1 MTAPTPAG
9 KPVAL
14 TCLQCNASLL
24 IETDIERLACG
35 ACGTEFA
42 VTRRGGVVA
51 LRRRTMSA
59 PPLTDEAR
67 QALVE
72 RVQREIVAEEAATA
86 RLLEAHQA
94 ELQTLEAGSP
104 VKGLFLLALAL
115 GAIAVA
121 LAVKGGAVLLVLALV
136 LGAAS
141 GWLAFYAVRTLNT
154 MGMKRQ
160 HLVVRFNQAIAVRK
174 RQRDAL
180 DAALKQAATP
190 DADEMPQR

>member
-1 MTAPTPAG
+1 MA
-9 KPVAL
+9 PVA
-14 TCLQCNASLL
+14 QSSLS
-24 IETDIERLACG
+24 
-35 ACGTEFA
+35 
-42 VTRRGGVVA
+42 RRGGVVA
-51 LRRRTMSA
+51 LRRSATPA

-72 RVQREIVAEEAATA
+72 RVQREIVAEETATA

-115 GAIAVA
+115 GAMAVA
-121 LAVKGGAVLLVLALV
+121 LAVKGGAVLPVLALV
-136 LGAAS
+136 LGAAA

-174 RQRDAL
+174 HQRDAL